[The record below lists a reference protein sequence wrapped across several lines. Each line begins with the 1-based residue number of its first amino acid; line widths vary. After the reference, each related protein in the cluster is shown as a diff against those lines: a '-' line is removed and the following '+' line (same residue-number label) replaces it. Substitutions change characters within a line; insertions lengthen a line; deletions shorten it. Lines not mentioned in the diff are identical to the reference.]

1 MANGKGQM
9 SKLEEL
15 TRVWTFVLTLLPFAI

>member
-9 SKLEEL
+9 SKLKEPA
-15 TRVWTFVLTLLPFAI
+15 RVWTFVLTLLPFAI